1 MLARYMLRNKKH
13 KNIFKK
19 NPKNKNSTIYVNNM
33 VRSESVD
40 YFSFFKHL
48 KEPVIIYCSV
58 GDNCSSSVPH
68 ENHVIHPKIA
78 LPPSPL

>member
-19 NPKNKNSTIYVNNM
+19 TPKNKNSTIYVNNM

-40 YFSFFKHL
+40 YFSFFEAFEGTGHYL
-48 KEPVIIYCSV
+48 LLC
-58 GDNCSSSVPH
+58 
-68 ENHVIHPKIA
+68 
-78 LPPSPL
+78 

>member
-48 KEPVIIYCSV
+48 KEPVII
-58 GDNCSSSVPH
+58 
-68 ENHVIHPKIA
+68 A
-78 LPPSPL
+78 LLATTAPPPFLMKTM

>member
-19 NPKNKNSTIYVNNM
+19 TPKNKNSTIYVNNM

-40 YFSFFKHL
+40 YFSFL
-48 KEPVIIYCSV
+48 KRLKVPVIIYCSV
-58 GDNCSSSVPH
+58 GDDCSSSVPFLM
-68 ENHVIHPKIA
+68 KTM
-78 LPPSPL
+78 

>member
-1 MLARYMLRNKKH
+1 
-13 KNIFKK
+13 
-19 NPKNKNSTIYVNNM
+19 M

-58 GDNCSSSVPH
+58 GDNCSSSVSH